1 MGERVGGGIFGRGCG
16 IGGLWTG
23 RLGEGGE
30 GESREVGRGK
40 REEGSGRKDE
50 KDGGSAMGRRGQ
62 DGEIAVGE
70 RVGKMYRDEE
80 ILVMQTLCLKY

>member
-30 GESREVGRGK
+30 GESREV
-40 REEGSGRKDE
+40 GSGRKDE